1 MRKNRLEVE
10 AETALVAM
18 LDEVRVDGTIHAKAK
33 ALRSIPGTTLARF
46 KSREKVPELHTIS
59 ALVAVL
65 LRASRTITRHTTLT
79 PPLHACKLIILVQ
92 LLFCETLHKWKVR
105 LGAGRP
111 VLKARDYRLRLRICI
126 CGPLSIQ
133 GWLVPAR

>member
-1 MRKNRLEVE
+1 MEPDQSGNGPGLATAPRHFDPFVLGHDRSCSGSTCRIPVCKSGGYPLSLTHACQSCQCRHNKRMGACMRKNRLEVE

-65 LRASRTITRHTTLT
+65 L
-79 PPLHACKLIILVQ
+79 P
-92 LLFCETLHKWKVR
+92 
-105 LGAGRP
+105 
-111 VLKARDYRLRLRICI
+111 
-126 CGPLSIQ
+126 
-133 GWLVPAR
+133 